1 MTGHEIRQKFLDYF
15 AARGHRVVRSSPL
28 LPANDPSL
36 LFTNAGMNQF
46 KDVFLG
52 LEPRDYKRAA
62 SSQKCV
68 RAGGKHN
75 DLDEVGRTARHHT
88 FFEMLGNFSFGDYFK
103 EEAIYFAWDLLVNE
117 LGLEPERLW
126 FTVFGG
132 DDEVPPDEDAERYW
146 QQVGARPER
155 ILRFGRKDN
164 FWQMGETGPC
174 GPCSEIHYYMG
185 ERPDDPEHNRV
196 EYVNGPGD
204 TTMEIWNLVFMQF
217 NRSQLPDGMYKLDA
231 LPAPSVDTGAGLE
244 RLAAVLQGVK
254 SNYDTDL
261 IKPIIDLI
269 ARLADTDYVAE
280 HAEHGDQLQTLDNIL
295 TAATRYDKS
304 MSMRV
309 IADHARATAFSL
321 ADGIAPG
328 NVGRNYVMRKIM
340 RRAIYHGQEVLG
352 LKSPFFHKVTD
363 FVVDL
368 MGEPFPE
375 LVASRRL
382 IEQTVRRE
390 EEGFSRILKVGE
402 PRLFELFERYAPDAP
417 PMAELVR
424 TYDTYGVPRDLIRVV
439 LGQHGIG
446 MSEDEFND
454 QFDAALRELQRQTAP
469 SVVQDTHQTKQVYRL
484 LATYAFPF
492 FPDFTGYQET
502 ECPNARVLAIIVDGK
517 IRALAH
523 PPTDGPIAVAG
534 IQPMENKPLKAG
546 ERGEVLLDKTP
557 FYAEAGGQVGDTG
570 TLEGETAFAVVEDT
584 FAPFMHLNLH
594 RVRVEQGEIRV
605 DDLITARV
613 DAERRRRIKA
623 NHTGTHLLHAA
634 LREVLGP
641 HVKQAGSL
649 VAPDRLRFDFTHYAP
664 LSEDEVA
671 EIERL
676 VNNEVLHNRA
686 VETQIKP
693 LEEALNSGAMA
704 LFGEKYA
711 SDVRVV
717 SVPGFSTELCG
728 GTHVLA
734 TGDIGPLKIVSDSS
748 IAAGVRRIEALTADA
763 AIARFQVD
771 EHVIEE
777 LAERF
782 KVPLR
787 DIPAQVDKLQDQV
800 RRYEREIEQL
810 KLKMAQSE
818 SASAADSAR
827 EIGGVRV
834 VARRVSNL
842 DANGMRQLADS
853 LSQKLKSG
861 VVVLGQASD
870 GKASLVARVTD
881 DLTKR
886 LNAGQVVR
894 EIAGLIGGKGGGRAD
909 MATGGGN
916 NPEKLDEALEASYE
930 AVARMLAP
938 R

>member
-1 MTGHEIRQKFLDYF
+1 MVMTGHEIRQKFLDYF
-15 AARGHRVVRSSPL
+15 AERGHRVVRSSPL
-28 LPANDPSL
+28 LPANDPTL

-103 EEAIYFAWDLLVNE
+103 KEAIYFAWDLLVNE
-117 LGLEPERLW
+117 FGLEPERLW
-126 FTVFGG
+126 FSVFGG
-132 DDEVPPDEDAERYW
+132 DEEVPADEEAERYW

-155 ILRFGRKDN
+155 VLRFGRKDN

-185 ERPDDPEHNRV
+185 ERPDDPEYNRV

-217 NRSQLPDGMYKLDA
+217 NRSQLPDGSYKLDA

-261 IKPIIDLI
+261 IQPIIDFI
-269 ARLADTDYVAE
+269 AKLADTAYDY
-280 HAEHGDQLQTLDNIL
+280 DS
-295 TAATRYDKS
+295 AAG

-328 NVGRNYVMRKIM
+328 NVGRNYVLRKIM
-340 RRAIYHGQEVLG
+340 RRAIYHGEKGLG
-352 LKSPFFHKVTD
+352 LKAPFFHKITD

-375 LVASRRL
+375 LVASRHL
-382 IEQTVRRE
+382 IEQTVRGE
-390 EEGFSRILKVGE
+390 EQRFSRILTVGE
-402 PRLFELFERYAPDAP
+402 PRLAELFERYAPAAP
-417 PMAELVR
+417 PMSELAR

-439 LGQHGIG
+439 LGQHGVEL
-446 MSEDEFND
+446 SEEEFNE
-454 QFDAALRELQRQTAP
+454 QFDAALRDLQQQTAP
-469 SVVQDTHQTKQVYRL
+469 AMSETARRATEVYSKVTAGLPR
-484 LATYAFPF
+484 TE
-492 FPDFTGYQET
+492 FTGYHET
-502 ECPNARVLAIIVDGK
+502 ETGGARVLAIIAGDG
-517 IRALAH
+517 
-523 PPTDGPIAVAG
+523 
-534 IQPMENKPLKAG
+534 QPESLSSGAS
-546 ERGEVLLDKTP
+546 GEVILDRTP
-557 FYAEAGGQVGDTG
+557 FYSEAGGQIGDTG
-570 TLEGETAFAVVEDT
+570 VFEGENVLAHVEDT
-584 FAPFMHLNLH
+584 YSVVGGYHLH
-594 RVRVEQGEIRV
+594 KTKVEQGELRV
-605 DDLITARV
+605 GDRINVRV

-664 LSEDEVA
+664 LSDEEIA

-676 VNNEVLHNRA
+676 VNDEVLHNRV

-728 GTHVLA
+728 GTHVGA

-748 IAAGVRRIEALTADA
+748 IAAGVRRVEALTADA

-771 EHVIEE
+771 EQVIEE
-777 LAERF
+777 LAGRF
-782 KVPLR
+782 KVPAR

-810 KLKMAQSE
+810 KLKMAQAE
-818 SASAADSAR
+818 SASAADTAR
-827 EIGGVRV
+827 EIGGIRV
-834 VARRVSNL
+834 IARRVTNL

-853 LSQKLKSG
+853 LSQKIKTG
-861 VVVLGQASD
+861 VVVLGQADD

-886 LNAGQVVR
+886 LNAGQLVR
-894 EIAGLIGGKGGGRAD
+894 EISAVVGGKGGGRPD

-916 NPEKLDEALEASYE
+916 EPEKLEQALEASYE
-930 AVARMLAP
+930 AVERLLKN
-938 R
+938 

>member
-1 MTGHEIRQKFLDYF
+1 MTVMTGHEIRQKFLDYF

-28 LPANDPSL
+28 LPANDPTL

-52 LEPRDYKRAA
+52 VEPRDYKRAA

-75 DLDEVGRTARHHT
+75 DLDEVGRTTRHHT

-103 EEAIYFAWDLLVNE
+103 KEAIYFAWDLLVNE
-117 LGLEPERLW
+117 FKLDPVRMW
-126 FTVFGG
+126 FSVFEG
-132 DDEVPPDEDAERYW
+132 DDEVGPDEEAIRYW
-146 QQVGARPER
+146 QQVGAPTDR

-174 GPCSEIHYYMG
+174 GPCSEIHYYQG
-185 ERPDDPEHNRV
+185 TNPEDPKFNRS
-196 EYVNGPGD
+196 ELVNGPAD
-204 TTMEIWNLVFMQF
+204 TTVEIWNLVFMQF
-217 NRSQLPDGMYKLDA
+217 NRSKVSETEYKLES

-244 RLAAVLQGVK
+244 RVTAVIQKVK

-261 IKPIIDLI
+261 LKPIIDFI
-269 ARLADTDYVAE
+269 ADLSGKQYVGEHPEDPGPQETRDEILA
-280 HAEHGDQLQTLDNIL
+280 
-295 TAATRYDKS
+295 AARRYDQGV
-304 MSMRV
+304 SMRV
-309 IADHARATAFSL
+309 IADHARTTAFSL

-328 NVGRNYVMRKIM
+328 NVGRNYVLRKIM
-340 RRAIYHGQEVLG
+340 RRAIYHGEKGLG
-352 LKSPFFHKVTD
+352 LKPPFFHKVTD

-375 LVASRRL
+375 LIASRQL
-382 IEQTVRRE
+382 IDETVRGE
-390 EEGFSRILKVGE
+390 EQRFSRILTVGE
-402 PRLFELFERYAPDAP
+402 PRLEELFERHSPAAP
-417 PMAELVR
+417 PMIELAR
-424 TYDTYGVPRDLIRVV
+424 TYDTFGVPRDLIRVV
-439 LGQHGIG
+439 LGQHGIEI
-446 MSEDEFND
+446 SEDDFND
-454 QFDAALRELQRQTAP
+454 QFDTALRELQQQTAP
-469 SVVQDTHQTKQVYRL
+469 SVIEGSRRAREIYTTVAGRL
-484 LATYAFPF
+484 PRTE
-492 FPDFTGYQET
+492 FTGYRET
-502 ECPNARVLAIIVDGK
+502 ETHGARVLAIIVGDEE
-517 IRALAH
+517 REALSLNE
-523 PPTDGPIAVAG
+523 T
-534 IQPMENKPLKAG
+534 
-546 ERGEVLLDKTP
+546 GEVILDRTP
-557 FYAEAGGQVGDTG
+557 FYSEAGGQIGDSG
-570 TLEGETAFAVVEDT
+570 VSEGDNVLAEVEDCYSVIT
-584 FAPFMHLNLH
+584 GYPLH
-594 RVRVEQGEIRV
+594 KTRVEQGELRV
-605 DDLITARV
+605 GDTINARV

-664 LSEDEVA
+664 LSEDEIA

-676 VNNEVLHNRA
+676 VNSEVLHNRA

-693 LEEALNSGAMA
+693 LEEALQSGAMA
-704 LFGEKYA
+704 LFGEKYT

-728 GTHVLA
+728 GTHVSA
-734 TGDIGPLKIVSDSS
+734 TGDIGPMKIISDSS

-771 EHVIEE
+771 EHVIEQ

-787 DIPAQVDKLQDQV
+787 DIPAQVEKLQDQV

-818 SASAADSAR
+818 SASAADNAR
-827 EIGGVRV
+827 EIAGIRV

-861 VVVLGQASD
+861 VVVLGQAND

-881 DLTKR
+881 DLTNR
-886 LNAGQVVR
+886 LNAGQIVR
-894 EIAGLIGGKGGGRAD
+894 EISALVGGKGGGRAD
-909 MATGGGN
+909 MGTGGGN
-916 NPEKLDEALEASYE
+916 ETDKLEEALEASYE
-930 AVARMLAP
+930 TVERMLGGE
-938 R
+938 

>member
-15 AARGHRVVRSSPL
+15 AARDHRAVRSSPL
-28 LPANDPSL
+28 LPANDPTL

-52 LEPRDYKRAA
+52 VEPRDYKRAA

-103 EEAIYFAWDLLVNE
+103 KEAIYFAWDLLVNE
-117 LGLEPERLW
+117 LKLDPERLW
-126 FTVFGG
+126 FTVFEG
-132 DDEVPPDEDAERYW
+132 DDEVGPDEEAERYW
-146 QQVGARPER
+146 HQVGARPER
-155 ILRFGRKDN
+155 VLRFGRTDN

-185 ERPDDPEHNRV
+185 ERPDDPEFNRV
-196 EYVNGPGD
+196 DLVNGPGD

-217 NRSQLPDGMYKLDA
+217 NRSLLNDGTYKLDP

-244 RLAAVLQGVK
+244 RLAAVLQDVK
-254 SNYDTDL
+254 SNYETDL
-261 IKPIIDLI
+261 IKPIINFI
-269 ARLADTDYVAE
+269 ATLADSAYDYDAPQ
-280 HAEHGDQLQTLDNIL
+280 G
-295 TAATRYDKS
+295 

-328 NVGRNYVMRKIM
+328 NIGRNYVLRKIM
-340 RRAIYHGQEVLG
+340 RRAIYHGEKGLG
-352 LKSPFFHKVTD
+352 LKPPFFHKVTN

-375 LVASRRL
+375 LVASRQL
-382 IEQTVRRE
+382 IDETVRGE
-390 EEGFSRILKVGE
+390 EQRFSRILTVGE
-402 PRLFELFERYAPDAP
+402 PRLAELFERYSPAAP
-417 PMAELVR
+417 PMLELAR

-439 LGQHGIG
+439 LGQHGTEI
-446 MSEDEFND
+446 SEDEFNE
-454 QFDAALRELQRQTAP
+454 QFDTALRELQQQTAP
-469 SVVQDTHQTKQVYRL
+469 AIVETGRRAREIYSNVAEGLPRTE
-484 LATYAFPF
+484 
-492 FPDFTGYQET
+492 FTGYRET
-502 ECPNARVLAIIVDGK
+502 ETSGARVLAIISGDEQ
-517 IRALAH
+517 RDSLAVNQ
-523 PPTDGPIAVAG
+523 I
-534 IQPMENKPLKAG
+534 
-546 ERGEVLLDKTP
+546 GEVILDRTP
-557 FYAEAGGQVGDTG
+557 FYAEAGGQIGDTG
-570 TLEGETAFAVVEDT
+570 ILEGESSLAEVEDT
-584 FAPFMHLNLH
+584 YSVVSGYYLH
-594 RVRVEQGEIRV
+594 RIKVEQGELRMG
-605 DDLITARV
+605 DSLNARV

-664 LSEDEVA
+664 LSDDEIA

-676 VNNEVLHNRA
+676 VNHEVLQNRL
-686 VETQIKP
+686 VETHIKP
-693 LEEALNSGAMA
+693 LEEALQSGAMA

-711 SDVRVV
+711 ADVRVV

-728 GTHVLA
+728 GTHVHA
-734 TGDIGPLKIVSDSS
+734 TGDIGPMKIVSDSS

-771 EHVIEE
+771 EQVIEE
-777 LAERF
+777 LATRF
-782 KVPLR
+782 KVPTR
-787 DIPAQVDKLQDQV
+787 DIPAQVEKLQEQV

-827 EIGGVRV
+827 EISGIRV

-861 VVVLGQASD
+861 VVVLGQATD

-881 DLTKR
+881 DLTGR
-886 LNAGQVVR
+886 LNAGQIVR
-894 EIAGLIGGKGGGRAD
+894 EISALVGGKGGGRAD

-916 NPEKLDEALEASYE
+916 TPDNLEAALEASYE
-930 AVARMLAP
+930 TVERMLAAK
-938 R
+938 

>member
-15 AARGHRVVRSSPL
+15 AERGHRVVRSSPL

-52 LEPRDYKRAA
+52 VEPRDYKRAA

-103 EEAIYFAWDLLVNE
+103 KEAIYFAWDLLVNE
-117 LGLEPERLW
+117 FGLEPSRLW
-126 FTVFGG
+126 FSVFGG
-132 DDEVPPDEDAERYW
+132 DDEVSPDEEAERYW

-185 ERPDDPEHNRV
+185 ERPDDPEFNRV
-196 EYVNGPGD
+196 EFVNGPSD
-204 TTMEIWNLVFMQF
+204 TTTEIWNLVFMQF
-217 NRSQLPDGMYKLDA
+217 NRSQSPDGAYKLEP
-231 LPAPSVDTGAGLE
+231 LPAPSVDTGMGLE
-244 RLAAVLQGVK
+244 RLTAVLQGVK
-254 SNYDTDL
+254 SAYDTDL
-261 IKPIIDLI
+261 IQPIIDFI
-269 ARLADTDYVAE
+269 AALAGTKYV
-280 HAEHGDQLQTLDNIL
+280 
-295 TAATRYDKS
+295 YDS
-304 MSMRV
+304 TEGFAMRV
-309 IADHARATAFSL
+309 LADHARATAFSL

-328 NVGRNYVMRKIM
+328 NVGRNYVLRKIM
-340 RRAIYHGQEVLG
+340 RRAIYHGEKGLG
-352 LKSPFFHKVTD
+352 LKPPFFHKVTD
-363 FVVDL
+363 FVVDM

-375 LVASRRL
+375 LVASRHL
-382 IEQTVRRE
+382 IEPTVRGE
-390 EEGFSRILKVGE
+390 EQRFSRILTIGE
-402 PRLFELFERYAPDAP
+402 PRLAELFERHAPAAP
-417 PMAELVR
+417 PMTELAR

-439 LGQHGIG
+439 LGQHGVEMG
-446 MSEDEFND
+446 EEDFNE
-454 QFDAALRELQRQTAP
+454 QFDTALRELQQQTAP
-469 SVVQDTHQTKQVYRL
+469 SMAQTGRR
-484 LATYAFPF
+484 AREIYARVAEGLPRTE
-492 FPDFTGYQET
+492 FTGYRET
-502 ECPNARVLAIIVDGK
+502 ETSAARVLAII
-517 IRALAH
+517 
-523 PPTDGPIAVAG
+523 AG
-534 IQPMENKPLKAG
+534 DEQRELLSTN
-546 ERGEVLLDKTP
+546 ESGEVILDRTP
-557 FYAEAGGQVGDTG
+557 FYSEAGGQIGDTG
-570 TLEGETAFAVVEDT
+570 VFEGESVLAEVEDT
-584 FAPFMHLNLH
+584 YSVVTGYHLH
-594 RVRVEQGEIRV
+594 KTRVEQGELRV
-605 DDLITARV
+605 GDRINVRV

-664 LSEDEVA
+664 LSEDEIA

-676 VNNEVLHNRA
+676 VNSEVLHNRA

-728 GTHVLA
+728 GTHVHA
-734 TGDIGPLKIVSDSS
+734 TGDIGPLKIISDSS
-748 IAAGVRRIEALTADA
+748 IAAGVRRVEALTADA

-771 EHVIEE
+771 EQVIEE

-810 KLKMAQSE
+810 KLKMAQAD
-818 SASAADSAR
+818 SASATDSAR
-827 EIGGVRV
+827 EIAGVRV
-834 VARRVSNL
+834 VARRVTNL
-842 DANGMRQLADS
+842 DANGMRLLADS

-886 LNAGQVVR
+886 LNAGQIVR

-916 NPEKLDEALEASYE
+916 ETEKLDEALEASYE
-930 AVARMLAP
+930 TVERMLGGK
-938 R
+938 

>member
-28 LPANDPSL
+28 LPANDPTL

-52 LEPRDYKRAA
+52 VEPRDYKRAT

-103 EEAIYFAWDLLVNE
+103 KEAIYFAWDLLVNE
-117 LGLEPERLW
+117 LKLDPERLW
-126 FTVFGG
+126 FTVFEG
-132 DDEVPPDEDAERYW
+132 DDEVGPDEEAERYW
-146 QQVGARPER
+146 HQVGARPER
-155 ILRFGRKDN
+155 VLRFGRTDN

-185 ERPDDPEHNRV
+185 EHPDDPEFNRV
-196 EYVNGPGD
+196 DLVNGPGD

-217 NRSQLPDGMYKLDA
+217 NRSLLDDGSYKLDP

-244 RLAAVLQGVK
+244 RLAAVLQDVK

-261 IKPIIDLI
+261 IKPIIDFI
-269 ARLADTDYVAE
+269 ATLADSAYDYDTPQ
-280 HAEHGDQLQTLDNIL
+280 G
-295 TAATRYDKS
+295 

-328 NVGRNYVMRKIM
+328 NIGRNYVLRKIM
-340 RRAIYHGQEVLG
+340 RRAIYHGEKGLG
-352 LKSPFFHKVTD
+352 LKPPFFHKVTN

-375 LVASRRL
+375 LVASRQL
-382 IEQTVRRE
+382 IDETVRGE
-390 EEGFSRILKVGE
+390 EQRFHRILTVGE
-402 PRLFELFERYAPDAP
+402 PRLAELFERYSPAAP
-417 PMAELVR
+417 PMIELAR

-439 LGQHGIG
+439 LGQHGTEI
-446 MSEDEFND
+446 SEDQFNE
-454 QFDAALRELQRQTAP
+454 QFDAALRELQQQTSPAI
-469 SVVQDTHQTKQVYRL
+469 VETGRRAREIYNAVAERL
-484 LATYAFPF
+484 PRTE
-492 FPDFTGYQET
+492 FTGYRET
-502 ECPNARVLAIIVDGK
+502 ETSGARVLAIISGDEQ
-517 IRALAH
+517 RDSLAVNQ
-523 PPTDGPIAVAG
+523 I
-534 IQPMENKPLKAG
+534 
-546 ERGEVLLDKTP
+546 GEVILDRTP
-557 FYAEAGGQVGDTG
+557 FYSEAGGQIGDTG
-570 TLEGETAFAVVEDT
+570 ILEGESALAEVEDT
-584 FAPFMHLNLH
+584 YSVVSGYYLH
-594 RVRVEQGEIRV
+594 RIKVEQGELRV
-605 DDLITARV
+605 GDTVNARV

-664 LSEDEVA
+664 LSDDEIA

-676 VNNEVLHNRA
+676 VNHEVLQNRL

-693 LEEALNSGAMA
+693 LEEALQSGAMA

-711 SDVRVV
+711 ADVRVV

-728 GTHVLA
+728 GTHVHA
-734 TGDIGPLKIVSDSS
+734 TGDIGPMKIVSDSS

-771 EHVIEE
+771 EQVIEQ

-782 KVPLR
+782 KVPAR
-787 DIPAQVDKLQDQV
+787 DIPSQVEKLQDQV

-818 SASAADSAR
+818 SASAADTAR
-827 EIGGVRV
+827 EVSGIRV

-861 VVVLGQASD
+861 VVVLGQAND

-881 DLTKR
+881 DLTNR
-886 LNAGQVVR
+886 LNAGRIVR
-894 EIAGLIGGKGGGRAD
+894 EISALVGGKGGGRSD

-916 NPEKLDEALEASYE
+916 QPENLELALEASYE
-930 AVARMLAP
+930 TVERMLGAK
-938 R
+938 

>member
-1 MTGHEIRQKFLDYF
+1 MTGHEIRQKFLEYF

-28 LPANDPSL
+28 LPANDPTL

-103 EEAIYFAWDLLVNE
+103 KEAIYFAWDLLVNE

-132 DDEVPPDEDAERYW
+132 DEEVPADEEAERYW
-146 QQVGARPER
+146 QQVGAPAER
-155 ILRFGRKDN
+155 VLRFGRKDN

-185 ERPDDPEHNRV
+185 EHPEDPEYNRV
-196 EYVNGPGD
+196 ELVNGPGD

-217 NRSQLPDGMYKLDA
+217 NRSQLPDGSYQLDA

-261 IKPIIDLI
+261 LQPIIDFI
-269 ARLADTDYVAE
+269 AQLADTSYDYDSAE
-280 HAEHGDQLQTLDNIL
+280 GT
-295 TAATRYDKS
+295 
-304 MSMRV
+304 SMRV
-309 IADHARATAFSL
+309 IADHARATAFSI

-328 NVGRNYVMRKIM
+328 NVGRNYVLRKIM
-340 RRAIYHGQEVLG
+340 RRAIYHGEKGLG
-352 LKSPFFHKVTD
+352 LKPPFFHKVTD

-368 MGEPFPE
+368 MGEPYPE
-375 LVASRRL
+375 LVASRHL
-382 IEQTVRRE
+382 IEQTVRGE
-390 EEGFSRILKVGE
+390 EQRFSRILGVGE
-402 PRLFELFERYAPDAP
+402 PRLAELFERYSPDPP
-417 PMAELVR
+417 PMIELAR

-439 LGQHGIG
+439 LGQHGADL
-446 MSEDEFND
+446 SEDEFNE
-454 QFDAALRELQRQTAP
+454 QFDSALRELQQQSAPMMAAEGRRERAIYSKVTA
-469 SVVQDTHQTKQVYRL
+469 TLRRTE
-484 LATYAFPF
+484 
-492 FPDFTGYQET
+492 FTGYTET
-502 ECPNARVLAIIVDGK
+502 ETAGARVLAIIVGD
-517 IRALAH
+517 
-523 PPTDGPIAVAG
+523 
-534 IQPMENKPLKAG
+534 E
-546 ERGEVLLDKTP
+546 ERQSLSQAETGEVILDKTP
-557 FYAEAGGQVGDTG
+557 FYSEAGGQIGDIGVFEGENVLAEIQDTYSVVNGFHLHKTCLEQGGLRVGD
-570 TLEGETAFAVVEDT
+570 
-584 FAPFMHLNLH
+584 
-594 RVRVEQGEIRV
+594 R
-605 DDLITARV
+605 ITARV

-664 LSEDEVA
+664 LTNDEIA

-676 VNNEVLHNRA
+676 VNDEVLHNRA

-728 GTHVLA
+728 GTHVHA

-763 AIARFQVD
+763 AISRFQMD
-771 EHVIEE
+771 EQVIEE
-777 LAERF
+777 LASKF

-787 DIPAQVDKLQDQV
+787 DIPAQVDKLQEQV

-810 KLKMAQSE
+810 KLRMAQAE
-818 SASAADSAR
+818 SASAADTAR
-827 EIGGVRV
+827 EIGGIRV
-834 VARRVSNL
+834 IAQRVSNL
-842 DANGMRQLADS
+842 DTNGLRQLADS
-853 LSQKLKSG
+853 LSQKIRSG
-861 VVVLGQASD
+861 VVVLGQATD

-886 LNAGQVVR
+886 LNAGLIVR
-894 EIAGLIGGKGGGRAD
+894 EISALVGGKGGGRAD

-916 NPEKLDEALEASYE
+916 EPANLDRALEASFE
-930 AVARMLAP
+930 TVGRMLAAK
-938 R
+938 

>member
-15 AARGHRVVRSSPL
+15 ASRGHRLVRSSPL
-28 LPANDPSL
+28 LPANDPTL

-52 LEPRDYKRAA
+52 VEPRDYKRAA

-103 EEAIYFAWDLLVNE
+103 EDAITFAWDLLVNE
-117 LGLEPERLW
+117 FGLEPSRLW
-126 FTVFGG
+126 FSVFGG
-132 DDEVPPDEDAERYW
+132 DDEVSADEEAERLW
-146 QQVGARPER
+146 QQVGAPPER

-185 ERPDDPEHNRV
+185 ERPDDPEFNRV

-217 NRSQLPDGMYKLDA
+217 NRSQLQDGTYKLEA
-231 LPAPSVDTGAGLE
+231 LPAPSVDTGMGLE

-261 IKPIIDLI
+261 IQPVIDFI
-269 ARLADTDYVAE
+269 ANLADASYDYDSPA
-280 HAEHGDQLQTLDNIL
+280 G
-295 TAATRYDKS
+295 

-328 NVGRNYVMRKIM
+328 NVGRNYVLRKIM
-340 RRAIYHGQEVLG
+340 RRAIYHGEKGLG
-352 LKSPFFHKVTD
+352 LKPPFFHKVTN
-363 FVVDL
+363 FVIDI

-375 LVASRRL
+375 LVASRHL
-382 IEQTVRRE
+382 IEQTVRGE
-390 EEGFSRILKVGE
+390 ERRFSRILTIGE
-402 PRLFELFERYAPDAP
+402 PRLAELFERHAPAAP
-417 PMAELVR
+417 PMAELAR
-424 TYDTYGVPRDLIRVV
+424 TYDTFGVPRDLIRVV
-439 LGQHGIG
+439 LGQHGVE
-446 MSEDEFND
+446 MTEDEFNE
-454 QFDAALRELQRQTAP
+454 QFDAALRELQQQAAP
-469 SVVQDTHQTKQVYRL
+469 AMAESGRRAREIYANVVEGLSRTE
-484 LATYAFPF
+484 
-492 FPDFTGYQET
+492 FTGYRET
-502 ECPNARVLAIIVDGK
+502 ETIGARVLAII
-517 IRALAH
+517 
-523 PPTDGPIAVAG
+523 AG
-534 IQPMENKPLKAG
+534 DEQRESLSTG
-546 ERGEVLLDKTP
+546 ESGEVILDRTP
-557 FYAEAGGQVGDTG
+557 FYSEAGGQMGDTG
-570 TLEGETAFAVVEDT
+570 EFEGDNVLASIEDT
-584 FAPFMHLNLH
+584 YSVVTGYGLH
-594 RVRVEQGEIRV
+594 KTRVEQGELHVGEAIS
-605 DDLITARV
+605 ARV
-613 DAERRRRIKA
+613 DFERRRRIRA

-664 LSEDEVA
+664 LSQDEIA

-676 VNNEVLHNRA
+676 VNNEVLHNHG
-686 VETQIKP
+686 VETEIKP
-693 LEEALNSGAMA
+693 LEEALSSGAMA
-704 LFGEKYA
+704 LFGEKYS

-728 GTHVLA
+728 GTHVRA
-734 TGDIGPLKIVSDSS
+734 TGDIGPLKIIGDSS

-763 AIARFQVD
+763 SIARFQAD
-771 EHVIEE
+771 EQVIEE

-787 DIPAQVDKLQDQV
+787 DIPAQVEKLQDQV
-800 RRYEREIEQL
+800 RRYERELEQL
-810 KLKMAQSE
+810 KLKIAQAE
-818 SASAADSAR
+818 AGSAADNAR

-834 VARRVSNL
+834 LARRVSDL
-842 DANGMRQLADS
+842 DSNGMRQLADS

-861 VVVLGQASD
+861 VVVLGQATD
-870 GKASLVARVTD
+870 GKASLIARVTD

-886 LNAGQVVR
+886 LNAGQIVR

-916 NPEKLDEALEASYE
+916 EPEKLEGALEASYE
-930 AVARMLAP
+930 VVGRMLAAK
-938 R
+938 

>member
-1 MTGHEIRQKFLDYF
+1 MTGHEIRQKFLEYF

-28 LPANDPSL
+28 LPANDPTL

-52 LEPRDYKRAA
+52 TEPRDYKRAA

-103 EEAIYFAWDLLVNE
+103 KEAVYFAWDLLVNE
-117 LGLEPERLW
+117 FGLEPDRLW
-126 FTVFGG
+126 FSVFGG
-132 DDEVPPDEDAERYW
+132 DDEVPADEEAERYW

-155 ILRFGRKDN
+155 VLRFGRKDN

-174 GPCSEIHYYMG
+174 GPCSEVHYYMG
-185 ERPDDPEHNRV
+185 DHPDDPEHNRV

-217 NRSQLPDGMYKLDA
+217 NRSQLPDGSYKLDA

-261 IKPIIDLI
+261 VQPIIDYV
-269 ARLADTDYVAE
+269 ATLADTAYDYDSLA
-280 HAEHGDQLQTLDNIL
+280 G
-295 TAATRYDKS
+295 

-328 NVGRNYVMRKIM
+328 NVGRNYVLRKIM
-340 RRAIYHGQEVLG
+340 RRAIYHGEKGLG
-352 LKSPFFHKVTD
+352 LKPPFFHKVTN

-375 LVASRRL
+375 LVASRHL
-382 IEQTVRRE
+382 IEQTVRGE
-390 EEGFSRILKVGE
+390 EQRFSRILTVGE
-402 PRLFELFERYAPDAP
+402 PRLSELFERHAPAP
-417 PMAELVR
+417 PPMSELAR

-439 LGQHGIG
+439 LSQHGIE
-446 MSEDEFND
+446 MSEEEFNQ
-454 QFDAALRELQRQTAP
+454 QFDAALQDLQQQTAP
-469 SVVQDTHQTKQVYRL
+469 AIAESTRRTREIYKKVAEL
-484 LATYAFPF
+484 LPRTE
-492 FPDFTGYQET
+492 FTGYRET
-502 ECPNARVLAIIVDGK
+502 ETGGARVLAIIVGDEQ
-517 IRALAH
+517 RESLE
-523 PPTDGPIAVAG
+523 TN
-534 IQPMENKPLKAG
+534 ES
-546 ERGEVLLDKTP
+546 GEVILDRTP
-557 FYAEAGGQVGDTG
+557 FYSEAGGQIGDTG
-570 TLEGETAFAVVEDT
+570 VFEGENVLAHVEDT
-584 FAPFMHLNLH
+584 YSVVTGYHLH
-594 RVRVEQGEIRV
+594 KTRVEQGEIRTG
-605 DDLITARV
+605 DRINARV

-664 LSEDEVA
+664 LTDDEIA

-676 VNNEVLHNRA
+676 VNGEVLHNRI

-728 GTHVLA
+728 GTHVGA

-748 IAAGVRRIEALTADA
+748 IAAGMRRLEALTADA

-771 EHVIEE
+771 EQVIEE
-777 LAERF
+777 LTGRF

-787 DIPAQVDKLQDQV
+787 DIPAYVDKLHDQV

-810 KLKMAQSE
+810 KLKMAQAE
-818 SASAADSAR
+818 SASAADTAR
-827 EIGGVRV
+827 EIAGVRV
-834 VARRVSNL
+834 LARRVTNL

-853 LSQKLKSG
+853 LSQKLKTG
-861 VVVLGQASD
+861 VVVLGQAND

-886 LNAGQVVR
+886 LNAGQIVR
-894 EIAGLIGGKGGGRAD
+894 EVSARIGGKGGGRAD

-916 NPEKLDEALEASYE
+916 EPEKLDEALEASYGIIE
-930 AVARMLAP
+930 RLAKHQ
-938 R
+938 

>member
-15 AARGHRVVRSSPL
+15 AARDHRAVRSSPL
-28 LPANDPSL
+28 LPANDPTL

-52 LEPRDYKRAA
+52 VEPRDYKRAA

-103 EEAIYFAWDLLVNE
+103 KEAIYFAWDLLVNE
-117 LGLEPERLW
+117 LKLDPERLW
-126 FTVFGG
+126 FTVFEG
-132 DDEVPPDEDAERYW
+132 DDEVGPDEEAERYW
-146 QQVGARPER
+146 HQVGARPER
-155 ILRFGRKDN
+155 VLRFGRTDN

-185 ERPDDPEHNRV
+185 ERPDDPEFNRV
-196 EYVNGPGD
+196 DLVNGPGD

-217 NRSQLPDGMYKLDA
+217 NRSLLNDGTYKLDP

-244 RLAAVLQGVK
+244 RLAAVLQDVK
-254 SNYDTDL
+254 SNYETDL
-261 IKPIIDLI
+261 IKPIINFI
-269 ARLADTDYVAE
+269 AALADSAYDYDAPQ
-280 HAEHGDQLQTLDNIL
+280 G
-295 TAATRYDKS
+295 

-328 NVGRNYVMRKIM
+328 NIGRNYVLRKIM
-340 RRAIYHGQEVLG
+340 RRAIYHGEKGLG
-352 LKSPFFHKVTD
+352 LKPPFFHKVTN

-375 LVASRRL
+375 LVASRQL
-382 IEQTVRRE
+382 IDETVRGE
-390 EEGFSRILKVGE
+390 EQRFSRILTVGE
-402 PRLFELFERYAPDAP
+402 PRLAELFERYSPAAP
-417 PMAELVR
+417 PMLELAR

-439 LGQHGIG
+439 LGQHGTEI
-446 MSEDEFND
+446 SEDEFNE
-454 QFDAALRELQRQTAP
+454 QFDTALRELQQQTAP
-469 SVVQDTHQTKQVYRL
+469 AIVETGRRAREIYSNVAEGLPRTE
-484 LATYAFPF
+484 
-492 FPDFTGYQET
+492 FTGFRET
-502 ECPNARVLAIIVDGK
+502 ETSGARVLAIISGDEQ
-517 IRALAH
+517 RDSLAVNQ
-523 PPTDGPIAVAG
+523 I
-534 IQPMENKPLKAG
+534 
-546 ERGEVLLDKTP
+546 GEVILDRTP
-557 FYAEAGGQVGDTG
+557 FYAEAGGQIGDTG
-570 TLEGETAFAVVEDT
+570 ILEGESSLAEVEDT
-584 FAPFMHLNLH
+584 YSVVSGYYLH
-594 RVRVEQGEIRV
+594 RIKVEQGELRMG
-605 DDLITARV
+605 DSLNARV

-664 LSEDEVA
+664 LSDDEIA

-676 VNNEVLHNRA
+676 VNHEVLQNRL
-686 VETQIKP
+686 VETHIKP
-693 LEEALNSGAMA
+693 LEEALQSGAMA

-711 SDVRVV
+711 ADVRVV

-728 GTHVLA
+728 GTHVHA
-734 TGDIGPLKIVSDSS
+734 TGDIGPMKIVSDSS

-771 EHVIEE
+771 EQVIEE
-777 LAERF
+777 LATRF
-782 KVPLR
+782 KVPTR
-787 DIPAQVDKLQDQV
+787 DIPAQVEKLQEQV

-827 EIGGVRV
+827 EISGIRV

-861 VVVLGQASD
+861 VVVLGQATD

-881 DLTKR
+881 DLTGR
-886 LNAGQVVR
+886 LNAGQIVR
-894 EIAGLIGGKGGGRAD
+894 EISALVGGKGGGRAD

-916 NPEKLDEALEASYE
+916 TPDNLEAALEASYE
-930 AVARMLAP
+930 TVERMLAAK
-938 R
+938 

>member
-15 AARGHRVVRSSPL
+15 AERGHRIVRSSPL

-52 LEPRDYKRAA
+52 IETRDYKRAA

-103 EEAIYFAWDLLVNE
+103 KEAIYFAWDLLVNE
-117 LGLEPERLW
+117 FGLEPSRLW
-126 FTVFGG
+126 FSVFGG
-132 DDEVPPDEDAERYW
+132 DDEVPPDEEAERYW

-185 ERPDDPEHNRV
+185 ERPDDPEFNGV
-196 EYVNGPGD
+196 EHVNGPGD
-204 TTMEIWNLVFMQF
+204 TTTEIWNLVFMQF
-217 NRSQLPDGMYKLDA
+217 NRSQTPDGAYKLEP
-231 LPAPSVDTGAGLE
+231 LPAPSVDTGMGLE
-244 RLAAVLQGVK
+244 RLTAVLQGVK
-254 SNYDTDL
+254 SAYDTDL
-261 IKPIIDLI
+261 IQPIIDFI
-269 ARLADTDYVAE
+269 ATLAGTTYV
-280 HAEHGDQLQTLDNIL
+280 
-295 TAATRYDKS
+295 YDS
-304 MSMRV
+304 PEGFAMRV
-309 IADHARATAFSL
+309 VADHARCTAFSI

-328 NVGRNYVMRKIM
+328 NVGRNYVLRKIM
-340 RRAIYHGQEVLG
+340 RRAIYHGEKG
-352 LKSPFFHKVTD
+352 LDLKAPFFHRVTD
-363 FVVDL
+363 FVVEQ
-368 MGEPFPE
+368 MGEPYPE
-375 LVASRRL
+375 LIASRHL
-382 IEQTVRRE
+382 IEQTVRGE
-390 EEGFSRILKVGE
+390 EQRFSRILMIGE
-402 PRLFELFERYAPDAP
+402 PRLAELFESYAPATP
-417 PMAELVR
+417 PMLELAR

-439 LGQHGIG
+439 LAQHGIE
-446 MSEDEFND
+446 MSEDDFNE
-454 QFDAALRELQRQTAP
+454 QFDSALRELQQQTGPA
-469 SVVQDTHQTKQVYRL
+469 VVETSRRGREIYTRVSGT
-484 LATYAFPF
+484 LARTE
-492 FPDFTGYQET
+492 FTGYRET
-502 ECPNARVLAIIVDGK
+502 ETAGARVLAIVVGNEE
-517 IRALAH
+517 RQSLS
-523 PPTDGPIAVAG
+523 PNET
-534 IQPMENKPLKAG
+534 G
-546 ERGEVLLDKTP
+546 EIILDRTP
-557 FYAEAGGQVGDTG
+557 FYSEAGGQIGDTG
-570 TLEGETAFAVVEDT
+570 VFEGENVLAAVEDT
-584 FAPFMHLNLH
+584 YSVVTGYHLH
-594 RVRVEQGEIRV
+594 KTRVEQGELRIGDTV
-605 DDLITARV
+605 NARV

-664 LSEDEVA
+664 LGEDEIA

-676 VNNEVLHNRA
+676 VNDEVLHNRA
-686 VETQIKP
+686 LETQIKP
-693 LEEALNSGAMA
+693 LDEALKSGAMA

-728 GTHVLA
+728 GTHVQA
-734 TGDIGPLKIVSDSS
+734 TGDIGPLKIISDSS
-748 IAAGVRRIEALTADA
+748 IAAGVRRIEAITADA

-771 EHVIEE
+771 EQVIEE
-777 LAERF
+777 LSQRF

-810 KLKMAQSE
+810 KLKMAQTE

-827 EIGGVRV
+827 EVGGIRI

-861 VVVLGQASD
+861 VVVLGQATD

-881 DLTKR
+881 DLTGR
-886 LNAGQVVR
+886 LNAGQIIR

-916 NPEKLDEALEASYE
+916 EPEKLDQALEASYE
-930 AVARMLAP
+930 TVERMLAP
-938 R
+938 K

>member
-1 MTGHEIRQKFLDYF
+1 MTVMTGHEIRQKFLDYF

-28 LPANDPSL
+28 LPANDPTL

-75 DLDEVGRTARHHT
+75 DLDEVGRTTRHHT

-103 EEAIYFAWDLLVNE
+103 KEAIYFAWDLLVNE
-117 LGLEPERLW
+117 FKLDPARMW
-126 FTVFGG
+126 FSVFEG
-132 DDEVPPDEDAERYW
+132 DDEVGPDEEAIRYW
-146 QQVGARPER
+146 QQVGAPPDR

-174 GPCSEIHYYMG
+174 GPCSEIHYYQG
-185 ERPDDPEHNRV
+185 PNPDDPEFNRP
-196 EYVNGPGD
+196 ELVNGPED

-217 NRSQLPDGMYKLDA
+217 NRSKVSGTEYKLEP

-244 RLAAVLQGVK
+244 RVTAVVQQVQ

-261 IKPIIDLI
+261 LKPIINFI
-269 ARLADTDYVAE
+269 ARLADTAYDYDASE
-280 HAEHGDQLQTLDNIL
+280 G
-295 TAATRYDKS
+295 

-309 IADHARATAFSL
+309 IADHARTTAFSL

-328 NVGRNYVMRKIM
+328 NVGRNYVLRKIM
-340 RRAIYHGQEVLG
+340 RRAIYHGEKGLG
-352 LKSPFFHKVTD
+352 LKAPFFHKVTD

-375 LVASRRL
+375 LVASRQL
-382 IEQTVRRE
+382 IDETVRGE
-390 EEGFSRILKVGE
+390 EQRFSRILTVGE
-402 PRLFELFERYAPDAP
+402 PRLAELFERYSPAAP
-417 PMAELVR
+417 PMTELAR

-439 LGQHGIG
+439 LGQHGIQI
-446 MSEDEFND
+446 SEEDFNE
-454 QFDAALRELQRQTAP
+454 QFDAALRELQQQSAP
-469 SVVQDTHQTKQVYRL
+469 SVIEGTRRAREIYTMVTSRL
-484 LATYAFPF
+484 PRTE
-492 FPDFTGYQET
+492 FTGYRET
-502 ECPNARVLAIIVDGK
+502 ETNGARVLAIIVGDED
-517 IRALAH
+517 REVLSANE
-523 PPTDGPIAVAG
+523 T
-534 IQPMENKPLKAG
+534 
-546 ERGEVLLDKTP
+546 GEVILDRTP
-557 FYAEAGGQVGDTG
+557 FYSEAGGQIGDSG
-570 TLEGETAFAVVEDT
+570 VSQGDNVLASVEDCYSVIT
-584 FAPFMHLNLH
+584 GYYLH
-594 RVRVEQGEIRV
+594 KTKVEQGELRV
-605 DDLITARV
+605 GDTINVRV

-664 LSEDEVA
+664 LSDDEIA

-676 VNNEVLHNRA
+676 VNNEVLHNHA

-693 LEEALNSGAMA
+693 LEEALQSGAMA

-728 GTHVLA
+728 GTHVSA
-734 TGDIGPLKIVSDSS
+734 TGDIGPMKIISDSS

-771 EHVIEE
+771 EHVVGE
-777 LAERF
+777 LLGRF

-818 SASAADSAR
+818 SSAAADNAR
-827 EIGGVRV
+827 EIGGIRV
-834 VARRVSNL
+834 VARRVTNL

-861 VVVLGQASD
+861 VVVLGQATD

-886 LNAGQVVR
+886 LNAGQIVR
-894 EIAGLIGGKGGGRAD
+894 EISALVGGKGGGRAD

-916 NPEKLDEALEASYE
+916 EPDKLEAALEASYE
-930 AVARMLAP
+930 TVERMLGGALADT
-938 R
+938 

>member
-1 MTGHEIRQKFLDYF
+1 MTVMTGHEIRQKFLDYF
-15 AARGHRVVRSSPL
+15 AERGHRVVRSSPL
-28 LPANDPSL
+28 LPANDPTL

-103 EEAIYFAWDLLVNE
+103 KEAIYFAWDLLVNE
-117 LGLEPERLW
+117 LGLDPRRLW
-126 FTVFGG
+126 FSVFEG
-132 DDEVPPDEDAERYW
+132 DDEVGPDEEATRYW
-146 QQVGARPER
+146 QQVGAPAER

-174 GPCSEIHYYMG
+174 GPCSEVHYYQG
-185 ERPDDPEHNRV
+185 PNPEDPEFNRRDL
-196 EYVNGPGD
+196 VNGPGD

-217 NRSQLPDGMYKLDA
+217 NRSQSPDGSYNLA
-231 LPAPSVDTGAGLE
+231 PLPAPSVDTGMGLE
-244 RLAAVLQGVK
+244 RLAAVLQGVR

-261 IKPIIDLI
+261 IKPIIDFI
-269 ARLADTDYVAE
+269 ATLADTA
-280 HAEHGDQLQTLDNIL
+280 
-295 TAATRYDKS
+295 YDHDS
-304 MSMRV
+304 PEGMSMRV

-328 NVGRNYVMRKIM
+328 NVGRNYVLRKIM
-340 RRAIYHGQEVLG
+340 RRAIYHGEKGLG
-352 LKSPFFHKVTD
+352 LKPPFLHKVTD
-363 FVVDL
+363 FVVNL

-375 LVASRRL
+375 LIASRQL
-382 IEQTVRRE
+382 IDETVRGE
-390 EEGFSRILKVGE
+390 EQRFSRILTVGE
-402 PRLFELFERYAPDAP
+402 PRLAEMFERYSPAAP
-417 PMAELVR
+417 PLLELAR

-439 LGQHGIG
+439 LGQHGIEL
-446 MSEDEFND
+446 SEEDFNE
-454 QFDAALRELQRQTAP
+454 QFDAALGELQQQTAP
-469 SVVQDTHQTKQVYRL
+469 AMVEGSRRAREIYTTVAAR
-484 LATYAFPF
+484 FPRTE
-492 FPDFTGYQET
+492 FTGYRET
-502 ECPNARVLAIIVDGK
+502 ETQGARVLAIIVGDQE
-517 IRALAH
+517 REALS
-523 PPTDGPIAVAG
+523 TSETGDVI
-534 IQPMENKPLKAG
+534 
-546 ERGEVLLDKTP
+546 LDRTP
-557 FYAEAGGQVGDTG
+557 FYSEAGGQIGDSG
-570 TLEGETAFAVVEDT
+570 IFEGDNVLAEVEDCYSVT
-584 FAPFMHLNLH
+584 NGYSLH
-594 RVRVEQGEIRV
+594 KTRVEQGELRV
-605 DDLITARV
+605 GDAINARV

-664 LSEDEVA
+664 LTGDEIA

-676 VNNEVLHNRA
+676 VNGEILHNRG

-693 LEEALNSGAMA
+693 LEEALQSGAMA

-728 GTHVLA
+728 GTHVSA
-734 TGDIGPLKIVSDSS
+734 TGDIGPMKIIGDSS

-763 AIARFQVD
+763 AIARFQAD

-782 KVPLR
+782 KVPSR
-787 DIPAQVDKLQDQV
+787 DIPAHVDKLLEQV

-818 SASAADSAR
+818 SASAADNAR
-827 EIGGVRV
+827 EIGGIRV
-834 VARRVSNL
+834 VARRVANL

-861 VVVLGQASD
+861 VVVLGQAID

-886 LNAGQVVR
+886 LNAGQIVK
-894 EIAGLIGGKGGGRAD
+894 EISALVGGKGGGRPD

-916 NPEKLDEALEASYE
+916 EPEKLEAALEASYE
-930 AVARMLAP
+930 TVERMLETT
-938 R
+938 